1 MEALIVFAIVLFGFF
16 SLVQINTQKPL
27 AMAVVGLLQALMISL
42 LIMAIHFR
50 IYESTMAQ
58 L

>member
-27 AMAVVGLLQALMISL
+27 AMVVVGLLQALMISV